1 MGDAKK
7 NGTGNVPA
15 SRLNRRQ
22 ALKLMASASASGLL
36 WTPLD
41 IATAGEKASRARAQ
55 AAQSGA
61 TFVPEFFSDHEW
73 ATVRLLVDL
82 LIPADERSG
91 SATDAGVPEFMDFMM
106 LDRPPMQTWM
116 RGGLAWLDVECQQ
129 RFERTFL
136 DAGENQRTAMLDV
149 IAWPERAADEDRHG
163 VAFFN
168 RFRDLTAS
176 GFWSTEMGI
185 NDLQY
190 MGNTVVSEWTG
201 CPDEALRRVGVQRPE
216 N

>member
-55 AAQSGA
+55 AAQSGS

-149 IAWPERAADEDRHG
+149 IAWPERAAAEDRHG

-190 MGNTVVSEWTG
+190 RGNTVVSEWQG
-201 CPDEALRRVGVQRPE
+201 CPDEALRRVGVQRSE
-216 N
+216 D

>member
-1 MGDAKK
+1 MGNEKK
-7 NGTGNVPA
+7 SPA
-15 SRLNRRQ
+15 SVLNRRQ
-22 ALKLMASASASGLL
+22 ALKLLASASASGML

-41 IATAGEKASRARAQ
+41 VAMAAEKALDARAQ
-55 AAQSGA
+55 AAA
-61 TFVPEFFSDHEW
+61 TGSAFAPEFFSDHEW
-73 ATVRLLVDL
+73 DTVRLLVNL
-82 LIPADERSG
+82 IIPADERSG

-106 LDRPPMQTWM
+106 LDRPTMQTWM
-116 RGGLAWLDVECQQ
+116 RGGLAWLDVESQQ

-136 DAGENQRTAMLDV
+136 DATDDQRTDILDL
-149 IAWPERAADEDRHG
+149 IAWPQRAADEHRHG
-163 VAFFN
+163 VAFFT

-176 GFWSTEMGI
+176 GFWTTEIGI

-216 N
+216 G